1 MSLSAQFSPGI
12 ALTSALWTRWECE
25 TDLWWLNWQQQN
37 LRFLPCEKHL
47 YTAPPARVCNQESR
61 IHGQPPPCSLP
72 ATHPPKC
79 SQRLIKWAEV
89 ERFLKK
95 KSALMLIS
103 KAEEWSDKR
112 TMDRAGSHTR
122 KGNDCVFFCT
132 CSWVFEKSTL
142 CRHVGLWPSFTI
154 STPLDS
160 VSTGEIAFL
169 SANSLLCLPAHHVAW
184 ISGSMHAAKHNP
196 QPYETLCWGS
206 AEGLLY
212 MHSIEV

>member
-1 MSLSAQFSPGI
+1 MSHAQFSLGI

-37 LRFLPCEKHL
+37 LRFLSCEKHL

-72 ATHPPKC
+72 STHPPKC
-79 SQRLIKWAEV
+79 SQRLIKWGWEI
-89 ERFLKK
+89 FFFF

-122 KGNDCVFFCT
+122 KGNDCVMVMVRHFHLQVPGSFF
-132 CSWVFEKSTL
+132 VL
-142 CRHVGLWPSFTI
+142 VP
-154 STPLDS
+154 
-160 VSTGEIAFL
+160 AFL
-169 SANSLLCLPAHHVAW
+169 RSLHYVSLLGYGHLSPF
-184 ISGSMHAAKHNP
+184 
-196 QPYETLCWGS
+196 QP
-206 AEGLLY
+206 
-212 MHSIEV
+212 H

>member
-1 MSLSAQFSPGI
+1 MWDWPLVAELTTTEFKIFAIWKASLYSSPSQSMQSRVQNSWT
-12 ALTSALWTRWECE
+12 TSPL
-25 TDLWWLNWQQQN
+25 
-37 LRFLPCEKHL
+37 LP
-47 YTAPPARVCNQESR
+47 S
-61 IHGQPPPCSLP
+61 S
-72 ATHPPKC
+72 HPPTQMQ
-79 SQRLIKWAEV
+79 SEV
-89 ERFLKK
+89 DKISRSWEIFKK
-95 KSALMLIS
+95 KSALMWLS

-169 SANSLLCLPAHHVAW
+169 SANSLLCLPTHHVAW
-184 ISGSMHAAKHNP
+184 ISGSMHAAKQNP
-196 QPYETLCWGS
+196 QPHETLCWGS